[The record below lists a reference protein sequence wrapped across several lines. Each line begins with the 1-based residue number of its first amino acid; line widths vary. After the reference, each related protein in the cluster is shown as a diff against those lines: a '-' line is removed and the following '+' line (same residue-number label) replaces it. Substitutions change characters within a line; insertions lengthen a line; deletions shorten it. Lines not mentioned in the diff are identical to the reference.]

1 MYKLEFTLKQHTPLI
16 HFQHDQAGATLRAT
30 EVKPKLDQFI
40 IEKLL
45 MEQNIRFDYYEP
57 QTDGSK
63 KFINAR
69 EAFKRETKEPITE
82 IQKKWASWSV
92 GKGKNEHVALDYKLS
107 IIQKSNP
114 VSYLITNRLT
124 REQKNILQQ
133 NDLKYITDCPYF
145 AQEKEIADMFVYD
158 WIEGQNG
165 KRKKVAIDLQ
175 EIWQEQITR
184 WGILNPF
191 SPEKAQKLFVSTLN
205 MELRQTITK
214 WIAQFFAQVNFG
226 MRQSKGFG
234 SFSVYERQDG
244 SIYTIHDFEND
255 LKQNFK
261 FVFSKEITLERN
273 INTDDRRLSE
283 IFKVIQSDYK
293 LLKSGRN
300 PVERTPYVKSKLF
313 LYMLPNRWEKR
324 FIKRQINSNPLTII
338 DKNKI
343 ESTIKLKGINPPVYN
358 QDSSSLEDSEE
369 FNYYFVRALLGL
381 SDHYDFLAETSSFNK
396 GKSYKYTV
404 QVTSNDQIDRYKSP
418 LTFKVYENRIYIVG
432 TDVNKGLLNKSFEF
446 VAKLKEDEKALKSP
460 SRNLSS
466 LKTPESFNLYD
477 FMNSALSNKK
487 DEKITNYRRIKP
499 LPEQNI

>member
-45 MEQNIRFDYYEP
+45 KEQNVKFDFYEL
-57 QTDGSK
+57 QADGK
-63 KFINAR
+63 QKFINAH
-69 EAFKRETKEPITE
+69 EAFKRKAIKPENE
-82 IQKKWASWSV
+82 IQNKWAFWLV
-92 GKGKNEHVALDYKLS
+92 GKGKNEHVALDYKLH
-107 IIQKSNP
+107 IFQEHNP
-114 VSYLITNRLT
+114 LSYLITNRLT
-124 REQKNILQQ
+124 KEQKSILQQ
-133 NDLKYITDCPYF
+133 NGIKYISDCPYF
-145 AQEKEIADMFVYD
+145 AQEKEFADMFAHE
-158 WIEGQNG
+158 WIDGPNG
-165 KRKKVAIDLQ
+165 RKKKIAIDLL
-175 EIWQEQITR
+175 ENWQEQVTH
-184 WGILNPF
+184 WGFLNSSDPGK
-191 SPEKAQKLFVSTLN
+191 EQKLYVSALN
-205 MELRQTITK
+205 VELRQTIAK
-214 WIAQFFAQVNFG
+214 CIAQFFAQENFG
-226 MRQSKGFG
+226 LRQSKGFG
-234 SFSVYERQDG
+234 CFSIQKKQDG

-255 LKQNFK
+255 LRQNFK
-261 FVFSKEITLERN
+261 FVFWKEIRFERKEN
-273 INTDDRRLSE
+273 EDRRLSE
-283 IFKVIQSDYK
+283 IYRTIQSDYK

-313 LYMLPNRWEKR
+313 LYMLPDRWEKR

-358 QDSSSLEDSEE
+358 QDSFAWEDSEQL
-369 FNYYFVRALLGL
+369 NYFFVRALLGL
-381 SDHYDFLAETSSFNK
+381 SDHYDFLAETSSSSK

-418 LTFKVYENRIYIVG
+418 LTFKVYENSIYIVG
-432 TDVNKGLLNKSFEF
+432 TDVNKELLNKSFEF
-446 VAKLKEDEKALKSP
+446 VAKLKEDEKALISP

-466 LKTPESFNLYD
+466 LKTPSSFNLYD

-487 DEKITNYRRIKP
+487 DEKISNYSRIKP

>member
-45 MEQNIRFDYYEP
+45 TEQNIRFDYYDEKH
-57 QTDGSK
+57 Q
-63 KFINAR
+63 FIDAR
-69 EAFKRETKEPITE
+69 EAFKLETKKPETE
-82 IQKKWASWSV
+82 IQKKWASWLL

-107 IIQKSNP
+107 IIQKYDP
-114 VSYLITNRLT
+114 ISYLIANRLT
-124 REQKNILQQ
+124 REQKSILQE
-133 NDLKYITDCPYF
+133 NGLKYITDCPYF
-145 AQEKEIADMFVYD
+145 AQEKEFADMFAYD
-158 WIEGQNG
+158 WIEGQNR

-175 EIWQEQITR
+175 ENWQEQISR

-191 SPEKAQKLFVSTLN
+191 SPEKAQKLYVSTLN
-205 MELRQTITK
+205 VELRQTISK
-214 WIAQFFAQVNFG
+214 LIAQFFAQENFG

-234 SFSVYERQDG
+234 CFSLHERQDG
-244 SIYTIHDFEND
+244 SIYTISDFEND

-273 INTDDRRLSE
+273 INTEDRRLTE
-283 IFKVIQSDYK
+283 IFRVIQSDYK

-300 PVERTPYVKSKLF
+300 SVERTPYVKSKLF

-324 FIKRQINSNPLTII
+324 FIKRQINSNPLTIT
-338 DKNKI
+338 DKNNV
-343 ESTIKLKGINPPVYN
+343 ESIIKLKGVTPPVN
-358 QDSSSLEDSEE
+358 DQDSSAWEDSEQ
-369 FNYYFVRALLGL
+369 FNYHFVRALLGL
-381 SDHYDFLAETSSFNK
+381 SDHYDFLAETSSSIK

-432 TDVNKGLLNKSFEF
+432 TDVNKELLNKSFEF
-446 VAKLKEDEKALKSP
+446 GAKLKEDEKALKSP

-466 LKTPESFNLYD
+466 LKTPSSFNLYE
-477 FMNSALSNKK
+477 FMNSALTNKK
-487 DEKITNYRRIKP
+487 DEKISNYRRIQP